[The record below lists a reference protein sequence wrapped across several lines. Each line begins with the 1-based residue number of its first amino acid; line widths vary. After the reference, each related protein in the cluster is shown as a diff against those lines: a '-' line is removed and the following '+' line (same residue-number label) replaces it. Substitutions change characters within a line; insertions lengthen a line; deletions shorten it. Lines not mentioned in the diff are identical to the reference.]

1 MYKHIKHIGIILLMG
16 VFVFATSGIYITL
29 HQCHTTGHHSIHI
42 MDPDPRCDHDD
53 DCCHETNSNHTH
65 QHPSSS
71 CQTNPFHCSNKSQ
84 HIAIE
89 NDFVPTTYQLNLS
102 PTSLDLLDES
112 PLFSQRDV
120 FNPLHPIHQHN
131 FSIPFSRLLINKEYT
146 CLLI

>member
-1 MYKHIKHIGIILLMG
+1 MNNHIKHIGIILLMI

-29 HQCHTTGHHSIHI
+29 HQCHATGHHSIHI
-42 MDPDPRCDHDD
+42 MDTDPHCDHG
-53 DCCHETNSNHTH
+53 DCCHETNSNHTN
-65 QHPSSS
+65 QHTSSS

-102 PTSLDLLDES
+102 PRSLDILDAI
-112 PLFSQRDV
+112 PLFSQRND
-120 FNPLHPIHQHN
+120 FNQLHLLHQHN
-131 FSIPFSRLLINKEYT
+131 FSIPFSSLRINKEYT